1 MPLHFFSEIEDTNRN
16 ESINRYKN
24 ILLSYIDNPPS
35 LSEALKQMF
44 KSRNLNDIKVED
56 LTNEVLNN
64 CIDHVENIFSRIKDK
79 YNNISKEDAYIICSY
94 TYECIEDEYCPYKIL
109 NENLVSQDRKEGVRK
124 ISKYLYIFLK
134 ALRKLPRYR
143 PNIENKYLY
152 RCIRRKVKVS
162 EDENNPQSLPYKK
175 GNLKTFWSFTS
186 TSSIGYNYAFLNKEN
201 TLIGTRFKLLENK
214 KHSMW
219 GYDISVF
226 NFHYENEILLEPE
239 TQFKVE
245 ESIPELNGIIDIT
258 CEIKKT
264 PLILDFISN
273 NEIELESK
281 ESIIPIEIEYELDE
295 SNILRDFESN
305 RFGINRFNDENIFRF
320 NDNNR
325 HRFDFQFEKNK
336 MKISRSP
343 NEKNIL

>member
-1 MPLHFFSEIEDTNRN
+1 M
-16 ESINRYKN
+16 
-24 ILLSYIDNPPS
+24 
-35 LSEALKQMF
+35 
-44 KSRNLNDIKVED
+44 
-56 LTNEVLNN
+56 
-64 CIDHVENIFSRIKDK
+64 
-79 YNNISKEDAYIICSY
+79 
-94 TYECIEDEYCPYKIL
+94 
-109 NENLVSQDRKEGVRK
+109 SQDRKEGVRK

-134 ALRKLPRYR
+134 ALRKLPKYR

-162 EDENNPQSLPYKK
+162 EDENNLQILPYKK
-175 GNLKTFWSFTS
+175 GNEKTFWSFTS
-186 TSSIGYNYAFLNKEN
+186 TSSIGYIYAFLNKEN
-201 TLIGTRFKLLENK
+201 FITGTRFKLLENE

-226 NFHYENEILLEPE
+226 NYHDENEILLEPE

>member
-1 MPLHFFSEIEDTNRN
+1 ML
-16 ESINRYKN
+16 
-24 ILLSYIDNPPS
+24 
-35 LSEALKQMF
+35 
-44 KSRNLNDIKVED
+44 KSRNLNDKKVED
-56 LTNEVLNN
+56 LTNEVLDN
-64 CIDHVENIFSRIKDK
+64 CMVHVENNFSNIKNK

-94 TYECIEDEYCPYKIL
+94 TYECNEPDYCPYKIL
-109 NENLVSQDRKEGVRK
+109 NENLVSQDRRKGVKK

-134 ALRKLPRYR
+134 ALRKLPKYR
-143 PNIENKYLY
+143 PNVENKYLY

-162 EDENNPQSLPYKK
+162 EDENNPQNLPYKK

-201 TLIGTRFKLLENK
+201 FITGTRFKLLENE

-226 NFHYENEILLEPE
+226 NFHDENEILLEPE

-295 SNILRDFESN
+295 SNILRDFKSN
-305 RFGINRFNDENIFRF
+305 RFGINRFNDEDIFRF
-320 NDNNR
+320 NDNNK
-325 HRFDFQFEKNK
+325 HRFDFLFEKNK

-343 NEKNIL
+343 NEKISFDIDNRLRFKEAENIKGKLKNQNKDMVKNMQMFIL

>member
-1 MPLHFFSEIEDTNRN
+1 
-16 ESINRYKN
+16 
-24 ILLSYIDNPPS
+24 
-35 LSEALKQMF
+35 
-44 KSRNLNDIKVED
+44 
-56 LTNEVLNN
+56 
-64 CIDHVENIFSRIKDK
+64 
-79 YNNISKEDAYIICSY
+79 
-94 TYECIEDEYCPYKIL
+94 
-109 NENLVSQDRKEGVRK
+109 
-124 ISKYLYIFLK
+124 
-134 ALRKLPRYR
+134 
-143 PNIENKYLY
+143 
-152 RCIRRKVKVS
+152 
-162 EDENNPQSLPYKK
+162 
-175 GNLKTFWSFTS
+175 
-186 TSSIGYNYAFLNKEN
+186 
-201 TLIGTRFKLLENK
+201 
-214 KHSMW
+214 MW

-226 NFHYENEILLEPE
+226 NFHDENEILLEPE

-295 SNILRDFESN
+295 SNILRDFKSN
-305 RFGINRFNDENIFRF
+305 RFGINRFNDEDIFRF

-343 NEKNIL
+343 NEKISFDIDNRLRFKEAENIKGKLKNQNKDMVKNMQMFIL